1 MLHCLKE
8 SYPFK
13 WQYLISRHCEWGLD
27 RLVFPDS
34 ALKSVDVSFHIP
46 SPPPLCE
53 EIHTLLSG
61 SLAFSHFVC
70 ESNES
75 SFETNHIFVSIES
88 NFSSPNFCHKLWIS
102 VTDGAIVPGSD
113 ITAAITTHSVRCPY
127 RSVCVRGVR
136 KWVIERARWPKHKR
150 DYIPTVSPLTR
161 DLHLGTL
168 IAEFLSIQYRGEG
181 LDQVCIFK

>member
-1 MLHCLKE
+1 M
-8 SYPFK
+8 
-13 WQYLISRHCEWGLD
+13 
-27 RLVFPDS
+27 
-34 ALKSVDVSFHIP
+34 
-46 SPPPLCE
+46 
-53 EIHTLLSG
+53 
-61 SLAFSHFVC
+61 
-70 ESNES
+70 
-75 SFETNHIFVSIES
+75 SIES

-127 RSVCVRGVR
+127 RGVCVRGVR

-168 IAEFLSIQYRGEG
+168 IAEFLSIQYRGGRLGPSVHIQISGWNETLWECLHRFFKREG
-181 LDQVCIFK
+181 KTLLSSCWSRQQQKSNTLVWRLWMLSVTWKI